1 MDSSLLRTLAVSA
14 MLLTGMLLP
23 GGTVFAQQNPAPP
36 RPAPPKSEALSKT
49 DALPAETGLKA
60 AARLD
65 KLFERLKEAETPV
78 AAKSVAA
85 DIERI
90 LERSGSPTADLVYT
104 RAKEAMM
111 AKDFDLALDLLDY
124 VILMRPAW
132 AEPYHRRAILHFI
145 RKDQDAAF
153 RDVRETLAREPRHFH
168 ALAGLGG
175 ILKGLG
181 DAKGAFK
188 AFNRA
193 LEIYPHFSDLKESV
207 EKMRPE
213 VEGQPI

>member
-1 MDSSLLRTLAVSA
+1 MALPCIRSIALLAL
-14 MLLTGMLLP
+14 LLP
-23 GGTVFAQQNPAPP
+23 GLGFGAVQEAVAQAVPPEVPAPAE
-36 RPAPPKSEALSKT
+36 PA
-49 DALPAETGLKA
+49 LKP

-65 KLFERLKEAETPV
+65 RLFERLREAESAA
-78 AAKSVAA
+78 AAKPIAN
-85 DIERI
+85 DIERL
-90 LERSGSPTADLVYT
+90 LERSGSATADLVYA
-104 RAKEAMM
+104 RAKEAMT

-124 VILMRPAW
+124 VVSLRPGW
-132 AEPYHRRAILHFI
+132 AEPFHRRAIIHFV

-153 RDVRETLAREPRHFH
+153 RDVRETLLREPRHFH

-175 ILKGLG
+175 ILAGAG
-181 DAKGAFK
+181 DKKGAFK
-188 AFNRA
+188 AFSRA